1 VDRHSGDQIL
11 SDRIRGTVKTFDI
24 AKGYGYIDAG
34 LGKDVFVYY
43 QSLIDKGFKKL
54 AVGDQVEFQVN
65 HRPSGPVAVEV
76 TRI

>member
-1 VDRHSGDQIL
+1 M
-11 SDRIRGTVKTFDI
+11 

-34 LGKDVFVYY
+34 LGEDVFVYY
-43 QSLIDKGFKKL
+43 QSIVDSKGIKNL
-54 AVGDQVEFQVN
+54 VAGDRVEFSIN